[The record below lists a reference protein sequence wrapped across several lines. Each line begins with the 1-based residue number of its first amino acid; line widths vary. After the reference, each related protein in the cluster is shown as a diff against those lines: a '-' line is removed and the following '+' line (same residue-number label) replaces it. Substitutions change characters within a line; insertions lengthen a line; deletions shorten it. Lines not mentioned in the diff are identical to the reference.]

1 MFKIFKLLLTIFL
14 LQNILF
20 SQEIVTSPIKLMS
33 KEISSSTATPIEQ
46 SNTQELTQSIEEQ
59 IDKQNKLVEEVIN
72 NLNNESYLITLANK
86 NQYENDI
93 NFLTNRINANKI
105 QKNFLAVARD
115 ELKIFYLK
123 HKIEYEQSLKNIII
137 GKQEFKD
144 KKFFEDLL
152 QRNIRLLEDFKIDEY
167 TALYESEIK
176 NVNNKVS
183 MEFIDNYIELYNQ
196 KHTQL
201 FILQYLYS
209 NIQKFRASNFFID
222 EFNLKYVIN
231 KIDSIKGISFISS
244 LTSYHLN
251 FSIGEL
257 FVVLLIIIFFRLL
270 NRYLIVIITSFIS
283 KIFIKDKNT
292 TEEESIL
299 FNLKEAINSPLI
311 YSLYLFSIQ
320 LSIFIIVKDQN
331 LINAIMPWINTI
343 YIALLTWAVYA
354 ILNIAINIYAQ
365 NLLERYQNVRKE
377 MIVFILKIIK
387 VVLIIFVV
395 LFLFTQLGLDVK
407 AILASLGVGG
417 IAIALAAKDTLANFF
432 ASLNIMTDNSFS
444 QGDWIKTNDFE
455 GTVVDIRMRTTRI
468 RTFDNAMITVPN
480 SQIANAHIL
489 NWSKRI
495 IGRRIKMN
503 ISITYESKMED
514 ILNLKRDIYDMLSNH
529 PKIATNQNIHISK
542 TRAFEAIKKE
552 DLEGIKN
559 TLLVF
564 IDEYA
569 SSSIDILVYCFSKS
583 PNWEDWLITKEEVI
597 VEISKL
603 VEKNNCEFAY
613 PAQTIF
619 LKKEGEMKKE
629 IEEI

>member
-152 QRNIRLLEDFKIDEY
+152 HRNIRLLEDFKIDEY

-251 FSIGEL
+251 F
-257 FVVLLIIIFFRLL
+257 VLLIIIFFRLL

-529 PKIATNQNIHISK
+529 PKIATNQNINISR
-542 TRAFEAIKKE
+542 TRAFEAIKRE

-564 IDEYA
+564 IDEYS

-619 LKKEGEMKKE
+619 LKKENEMKKE

>member
-1 MFKIFKLLLTIFL
+1 MFKIFKPLLIIFL
-14 LQNILF
+14 LQNIIY

-33 KEISSSTATPIEQ
+33 KEVSSNTATPIEQ
-46 SNTQELTQSIEEQ
+46 SNTQELSQSIEEQ
-59 IDKQNKLVEEVIN
+59 IDKQNRLVEEVIN
-72 NLNNESYLITLANK
+72 NINNESYLITLANK
-86 NQYENDI
+86 EQYENDI

-105 QKNFLAVARD
+105 QKNSLAIARD

-123 HKIEYEQSLKNIII
+123 HKIEYEQSLKSIII

-152 QRNIRLLEDFKIDEY
+152 QRNIKSLEDFKIDDY

-176 NVNNKVS
+176 NVNNKIS
-183 MEFIDNYIELYNQ
+183 MEFIDNYIEIYNQ

-209 NIQKFRASNFFID
+209 NIKKFRASNFFID
-222 EFNLKYVIN
+222 EFNLKYIIN
-231 KIDSIKGISFISS
+231 KIDSLKGISFVSS

-257 FVVLLIIIFFRLL
+257 FVVLMIIIFFRLL

-283 KIFIKDKNT
+283 KIFIQNKNT
-292 TEEESIL
+292 REEESIL

-331 LINAIMPWINTI
+331 FINAIMPWINTI

-365 NLLERYQNVRKE
+365 NLLEKYQNVRKE

-387 VVLIIFVV
+387 VVLIILVI

-444 QGDWIKTNDFE
+444 QGDWIKTSDFE

-529 PKIATNQNIHISK
+529 PKIATNQNINISR
-542 TRAFEAIKKE
+542 TRAFEAIKRE

-564 IDEYA
+564 IDEYS

-619 LKKEGEMKKE
+619 LKKENEMKKE

>member
-1 MFKIFKLLLTIFL
+1 VFKIYKSFLIVSL
-14 LQNILF
+14 LQLLLF
-20 SQEIVTSPIKLMS
+20 SQEIATTPIKLMT
-33 KEISSSTATPIEQ
+33 KEINSTVANPIEQ
-46 SNTQELTQSIEEQ
+46 TNTQDLTQTIEEQ

-72 NLNNESYLITLANK
+72 NINNESYLKTLPNK
-86 NQYENDI
+86 NYYENEI
-93 NFLTNRINANKI
+93 NFLTNRINANNI
-105 QKNFLAVARD
+105 QKNILAVKRD
-115 ELKIFYLK
+115 EIKIIYLN
-123 HKIEYEQSLKNIII
+123 HKLQYETTLRNIII
-137 GKQEFKD
+137 GKQEFKN
-144 KKFFEDLL
+144 KKYFEELL
-152 QRNIRLLEDFKIDEY
+152 QKNIKTIQDFRIEEY
-167 TALYESEIK
+167 TALYDIESK
-176 NVNNKVS
+176 NTNNKISLEYV
-183 MEFIDNYIELYNQ
+183 DNYIEVHNQ

-201 FILQYLYS
+201 FVLQYLYS

-231 KIDSIKGISFISS
+231 TIDNIKGISFISS

-257 FVVLLIIIFFRLL
+257 SVVLLIIIFFRFI
-270 NRYLIVIITSFIS
+270 NRYLIVIITNFIS
-283 KIFIKDKNT
+283 KIFIKDKNEN
-292 TEEESIL
+292 EEESIL
-299 FNLKEAINSPLI
+299 FNLKEAIKSPLI

-320 LSIFIIVKDQN
+320 LSMFIIIKDQN

-343 YIALLTWAVYA
+343 YIALLTWGVYA
-354 ILNIAINIYAQ
+354 ILNTAINIYAQ
-365 NLLERYQNVRKE
+365 NLLEKYENVRKE

-387 VVLIIFVV
+387 VILIILVI

-444 QGDWIKTNDFE
+444 QGDWIKTDDFE

-514 ILNLKRDIYDMLSNH
+514 IVNLKNDIYDMLSNN
-529 PKIATNQNIHISK
+529 PKIATNKNIHISR
-542 TRAFEAIKKE
+542 TRAFEAIKTE
-552 DLEGIKN
+552 DLDGIKN

-603 VEKNNCEFAY
+603 VKKNNCEFAY

-619 LKKEGEMKKE
+619 LKKENEVKKE
-629 IEEI
+629 IEEF